1 MFSRWSNQKIQFY
14 SLFFVLG
21 GILLTLMLFSLQVSL
36 RCIDENG
43 CIMEHCVLDKFN
55 DKYTDV
61 IDVNAETHSDCRYK
75 LGSTQDLLLQRR
87 TTAQEVVVVTCQPT
101 VNTVI
106 KQSIEIDS

>member
-1 MFSRWSNQKIQFY
+1 
-14 SLFFVLG
+14 
-21 GILLTLMLFSLQVSL
+21 
-36 RCIDENG
+36 
-43 CIMEHCVLDKFN
+43 MEHCVLDKFN

-106 KQSIEIDS
+106 KQSIEIDSQTEALDLSGKIDAALVAAREAAPDEVMPAVPTSVA